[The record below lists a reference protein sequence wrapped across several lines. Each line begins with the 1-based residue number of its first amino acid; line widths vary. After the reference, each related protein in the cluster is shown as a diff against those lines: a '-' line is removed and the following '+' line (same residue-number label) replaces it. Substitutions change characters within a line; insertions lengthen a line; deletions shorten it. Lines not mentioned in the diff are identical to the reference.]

1 MTMIRFS
8 PRYFVLPF
16 LALVVI
22 GSLPA
27 PADNGRMDTRASG
40 CGPAISHIT
49 DPGLRAGFA
58 SFDRQ
63 QSAGAA
69 KICAIFRNDMASAM
83 R

>member
-1 MTMIRFS
+1 MIRFS

-27 PADNGRMDTRASG
+27 PADTGRTDTRASG

-49 DPGLRAGFA
+49 DPGLRADFA
-58 SFDRQ
+58 RFDRG
-63 QSAGAA
+63 QSAAAA
-69 KICAIFRNDMASAM
+69 KVCAIYRNDMASAL

>member
-1 MTMIRFS
+1 MIRFS
-8 PRYFVLPF
+8 PRYFVLPL

-27 PADNGRMDTRASG
+27 PADNGRADTRSSG

-49 DPGLRAGFA
+49 DPGMRATFA
-58 SFDRQ
+58 HFDRT
-63 QSAGAA
+63 QSVSAA
-69 KICAIFRNDMASAM
+69 KVCAIYRNDMESAT